1 MDMQQL
7 SEEVQFLKA
16 QVAANSGYSTG
27 PSWDS
32 VNALREQVE
41 TLTTELKALQKRKV
55 ATIDDLNGALAR
67 LTSKAN
73 STAMKNAELILDVVS
88 TEMLKTVDA
97 EREKTGEHLRAT
109 ASAAAAS
116 AREARDIAANE
127 LESAIST
134 LKSFSY
140 HFANSR
146 TA

>member
-16 QVAANSGYSTG
+16 QVAANTGYSTG

-55 ATIDDLNGALAR
+55 ATLDDLNGAISR
-67 LTSKAN
+67 LTAKSNAAA
-73 STAMKNAELILDVVS
+73 TKNAELILDAVS
-88 TEMLKTVDA
+88 TEILKTAEA

-109 ASAAAAS
+109 TSAAAAS

-140 HFANSR
+140 TFAHSR